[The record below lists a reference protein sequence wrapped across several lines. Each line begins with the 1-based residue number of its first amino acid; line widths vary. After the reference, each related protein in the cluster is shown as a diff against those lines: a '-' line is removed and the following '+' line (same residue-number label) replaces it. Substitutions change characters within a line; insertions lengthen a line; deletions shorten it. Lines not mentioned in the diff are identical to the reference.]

1 MLCHPPSVICHP
13 PSDSSCRA
21 IAGLN
26 RESATGMKLLKN
38 RKFAILIAAVAIVFA
53 TLLGVRGSLNRLA
66 RDVETMFYKGIYLE
80 EDGYTQPGIDSQLLN
95 CAQAALDCATVL
107 EKQPE
112 LTGEAGALLSARREF
127 MDAKSIREKQKA
139 YISMQRAFAELT
151 EKAGKVE
158 LTQREAEAMTV
169 HTSTFRGAQ
178 TAIQNSAYNHK
189 AQTFMDEASIFAHL
203 LRPFLFVRPPQ
214 LFS

>member
-1 MLCHPPSVICHP
+1 
-13 PSDSSCRA
+13 
-21 IAGLN
+21 
-26 RESATGMKLLKN
+26 MKLFKN

-66 RDVETMFYKGIYLE
+66 RNVEVMFYEGVYLK

-95 CAQAALDCATVL
+95 CAQAALDCAKVL

-112 LTGEAGALLSARREF
+112 LTGETGALLSARREF
-127 MDAKSIREKQKA
+127 MDAKSIREKHKA
-139 YISMQRAFAELT
+139 YISMQHAFAALT
-151 EKAGKVE
+151 EKAGKVG
-158 LTQREAEAMTV
+158 LTQQETEKMTV
-169 HTSTFRGAQ
+169 HMSTFHGAQ

-189 AQTFMDEASIFAHL
+189 AQTFIDEASIFVHL
-203 LRPFLFVRPPQ
+203 LRPFLFVTPPQ